1 MSERECRTFEK
12 KLAHFTAPTLLG
24 IKCASLVSL
33 SREEFDIPA
42 YAAAFNAQAVRGGL
56 QMQIMCRCQKRQ
68 LVLLYR
74 PKLLQKRLEQPE
86 IRRFLL
92 RYGYTADMDLAA
104 CLMRLQ
110 NRIAEKPE
118 FPHEIGLFLSY
129 PPEDVKGFIEHHAAD
144 FKYAGLWK
152 VYGDEQRARDLFA
165 KYQRCTEIYCQRL
178 HAGSSIAQLAVN
190 VQQRNTAQ
198 NERMLPS

>member
-118 FPHEIGLFLSY
+118 FPHEIGIFLGY
-129 PPEDVKGFIEHHAAD
+129 P
-144 FKYAGLWK
+144 WK
-152 VYGDEQRARDLFA
+152 MWTALSRIRGRTASCAVVG
-165 KYQRCTEIYCQRL
+165 KCTETWSR
-178 HAGSSIAQLAVN
+178 HAGHLPAMRSAEYFS
-190 VQQRNTAQ
+190 VQ
-198 NERMLPS
+198 S

>member
-118 FPHEIGLFLSY
+118 FPHEIGIFLVPFGRCGRFY
-129 PPEDVKGFIEHHAAD
+129 HASGGELQAVRLLEGVRKRGTGTPD
-144 FKYAGLWK
+144 
-152 VYGDEQRARDLFA
+152 
-165 KYQRCTEIYCQRL
+165 ICQL
-178 HAGSSIAQLAVN
+178 
-190 VQQRNTAQ
+190 
-198 NERMLPS
+198 

>member
-104 CLMRLQ
+104 WSDAV
-110 NRIAEKPE
+110 AE
-118 FPHEIGLFLSY
+118 PHCGE
-129 PPEDVKGFIEHHAAD
+129 
-144 FKYAGLWK
+144 AG
-152 VYGDEQRARDLFA
+152 
-165 KYQRCTEIYCQRL
+165 I
-178 HAGSSIAQLAVN
+178 S
-190 VQQRNTAQ
+190 
-198 NERMLPS
+198 P

>member
-118 FPHEIGLFLSY
+118 FPHEIGIFLGY
-129 PPEDVKGFIEHHAAD
+129 PLEDVDGFITHQGENC
-144 FKYAGLWK
+144 KLCGCWK
-152 VYGDEQRARDLFA
+152 VYGNVEQARRTFA
-165 KYQRCTEIYCQRL
+165 SYEKCRVFLCAKLSKGCNILQALKI
-178 HAGSSIAQLAVN
+178 S
-190 VQQRNTAQ
+190 
-198 NERMLPS
+198 

>member
-1 MSERECRTFEK
+1 MQIRGETMSERECRTFEK

-86 IRRFLL
+86 IRRFLR

-118 FPHEIGLFLSY
+118 FPHEIGIFLGY
-129 PPEDVKGFIEHHAAD
+129 PLEDVDGFITHQGENC
-144 FKYAGLWK
+144 KLCGCWK
-152 VYGDEQRARDLFA
+152 VYGNVAQARRTFA
-165 KYQRCTEIYCQRL
+165 SYEKCRVFLCAKLSKGCNILQALKI
-178 HAGSSIAQLAVN
+178 S
-190 VQQRNTAQ
+190 
-198 NERMLPS
+198 

>member
-33 SREEFDIPA
+33 SREEFGIPA

-104 CLMRLQ
+104 CLIRLQ

-118 FPHEIGLFLSY
+118 FPHEIGIFLGY
-129 PPEDVKGFIEHHAAD
+129 PLEDVDGFITHQGENC
-144 FKYAGLWK
+144 KLCGCWK
-152 VYGDEQRARDLFA
+152 VYGNVEQARRTFA
-165 KYQRCTEIYCQRL
+165 SYEKCRVFLCAKLSKGCNILQALKI
-178 HAGSSIAQLAVN
+178 S
-190 VQQRNTAQ
+190 
-198 NERMLPS
+198 

>member
-110 NRIAEKPE
+110 NRDEEMGVSEKLRIAEKPE
-118 FPHEIGLFLSY
+118 FPHEIGIFLGY
-129 PPEDVKGFIEHHAAD
+129 PLEDVDGFITHQGENC
-144 FKYAGLWK
+144 KLCGCWK
-152 VYGDEQRARDLFA
+152 VYGNVEQARRTFA
-165 KYQRCTEIYCQRL
+165 SYEKCRVFLCAKLSKGCNILQALKI
-178 HAGSSIAQLAVN
+178 S
-190 VQQRNTAQ
+190 
-198 NERMLPS
+198 

>member
-129 PPEDVKGFIEHHAAD
+129 PPEDVRGFIENHAQN
-144 FKYAGLWK
+144 FKRAGLWK
-152 VYGDEQRARDLFA
+152 VYGDEARAEALFR
-165 KYQRCTEIYCQRL
+165 KFKKCTQIYCERWQS
-178 HAGSSIAQLAVN
+178 GSKMDELAVA
-190 VQQRNTAQ
+190 V
-198 NERMLPS
+198 

>member
-92 RYGYTADMDLAA
+92 RYGYTAD
-104 CLMRLQ
+104 
-110 NRIAEKPE
+110 KPE
-118 FPHEIGLFLSY
+118 FPHEIGIFLGY
-129 PPEDVKGFIEHHAAD
+129 PLEDVDGFITHQGENC
-144 FKYAGLWK
+144 KLCGCWK
-152 VYGDEQRARDLFA
+152 VYGNVEQARRTFA
-165 KYQRCTEIYCQRL
+165 SYEKCRVFLCAKLSKGCNILQALKI
-178 HAGSSIAQLAVN
+178 S
-190 VQQRNTAQ
+190 
-198 NERMLPS
+198 

>member
-86 IRRFLL
+86 IRRFLNYYL
-92 RYGYTADMDLAA
+92 PTTLKLVTAY
-104 CLMRLQ
+104 REFSEQPVQGSNIQ
-110 NRIAEKPE
+110 NAKNTIKQTLDTVNDA
-118 FPHEIGLFLSY
+118 
-129 PPEDVKGFIEHHAAD
+129 
-144 FKYAGLWK
+144 
-152 VYGDEQRARDLFA
+152 FA
-165 KYQRCTEIYCQRL
+165 KLLDGLYQDDVLDI
-178 HAGSSIAQLAVN
+178 SSDASVLETMFAQEGL
-190 VQQRNTAQ
+190 TGGDF
-198 NERMLPS
+198 EKK

>member
-129 PPEDVKGFIEHHAAD
+129 PPEDVLGFICNRACNHKCVG
-144 FKYAGLWK
+144 FWK
-152 VYGDEQRARDLFA
+152 VYGDEQAARSIFE
-165 KYQRCTEIYCQRL
+165 KYEMCSKIYSRQWQQGKSIEQL
-178 HAGSSIAQLAVN
+178 TVAG
-190 VQQRNTAQ
+190 
-198 NERMLPS
+198 

>member
-110 NRIAEKPE
+110 NPLRRSRNFPMRSE
-118 FPHEIGLFLSY
+118 FFWGT
-129 PPEDVKGFIEHHAAD
+129 
-144 FKYAGLWK
+144 LWK
-152 VYGDEQRARDLFA
+152 MWTALSRIRGRTASCAVVG
-165 KYQRCTEIYCQRL
+165 KCTETWNR
-178 HAGSSIAQLAVN
+178 HAGHLPAMRSAEDIS
-190 VQQRNTAQ
+190 VQ
-198 NERMLPS
+198 S

>member
-74 PKLLQKRLEQPE
+74 PKLLQKRLEQAE
-86 IRRFLL
+86 IRRFLV

-104 CLMRLQ
+104 CLMRLRTALRRSR
-110 NRIAEKPE
+110 NFPMRSE
-118 FPHEIGLFLSY
+118 FFWGT
-129 PPEDVKGFIEHHAAD
+129 
-144 FKYAGLWK
+144 LWK
-152 VYGDEQRARDLFA
+152 MWTALSRIRGRTASCAVVG
-165 KYQRCTEIYCQRL
+165 KCTETWSR
-178 HAGSSIAQLAVN
+178 HAGHLPAMRSAEYFS
-190 VQQRNTAQ
+190 VQ
-198 NERMLPS
+198 S

>member
-118 FPHEIGLFLSY
+118 FPHEIGIFLGY
-129 PPEDVKGFIEHHAAD
+129 PLEDVDGKLCGC
-144 FKYAGLWK
+144 WK
-152 VYGDEQRARDLFA
+152 VYGNVEQARRTFA
-165 KYQRCTEIYCQRL
+165 SYEKCRVFLCAKLSKGCNILQALKI
-178 HAGSSIAQLAVN
+178 S
-190 VQQRNTAQ
+190 
-198 NERMLPS
+198 

>member
-92 RYGYTADMDLAA
+92 
-104 CLMRLQ
+104 
-110 NRIAEKPE
+110 
-118 FPHEIGLFLSY
+118 
-129 PPEDVKGFIEHHAAD
+129 V
-144 FKYAGLWK
+144 W
-152 VYGDEQRARDLFA
+152 
-165 KYQRCTEIYCQRL
+165 L
-178 HAGSSIAQLAVN
+178 H
-190 VQQRNTAQ
+190 R
-198 NERMLPS
+198 